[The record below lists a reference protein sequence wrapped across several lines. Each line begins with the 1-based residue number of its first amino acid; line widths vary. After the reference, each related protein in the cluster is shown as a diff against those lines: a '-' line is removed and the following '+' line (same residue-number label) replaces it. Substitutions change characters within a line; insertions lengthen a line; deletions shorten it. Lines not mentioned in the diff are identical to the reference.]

1 MWVCNKMV
9 FLCSPSDILN
19 LLRIQTL
26 ARGIDVIREMKDT
39 EGAIMFTCPWH
50 KNGQERKPSCG
61 LITRQ
66 KPNGLPAGKV
76 HCFACDKTVNLEE
89 FVSNCF
95 GIYDGG
101 VYGLKWLVENFQ
113 QADVDNRKDLLNTM
127 VRDLKNGRNKQTQ
140 SPAIE
145 YVSEE
150 ELDSYRYYH
159 PYMYQ
164 RKLTDDIINRYDI
177 GYDPQQQT
185 LTFPQRDLQGR
196 TLFIAR
202 RSVNTKYFHYP
213 NQATKPL
220 YGVYEL
226 YQLPE
231 FPKVVYVCESMLDA
245 LRVCAIPGYYAVAL
259 NGLGSSTQFK
269 ELSMLPCRKLILAT
283 DNDEAGM
290 KARQKIKQNVKNKII
305 TQVMLPPGRKDMND
319 LTDEEFF
326 NLVEVMI

>member
-9 FLCSPSDILN
+9 FMCSPIDILN
-19 LLRIQTL
+19 LLRIHAL
-26 ARGIDVIREMKDT
+26 AKGIDVIREIKET

-76 HCFACDKTVNLEE
+76 HCFVCDKTVNLEE
-89 FVSNCF
+89 FVSNCLGYF
-95 GIYDGG
+95 DGG
-101 VYGLKWLVENFQ
+101 IQGLKWLIENFQ
-113 QADVDNRKDLLNTM
+113 QADVDNRKDLLDTM
-127 VRDLKNGRNKQTQ
+127 ARELKFGRNPPVQRNIQT
-140 SPAIE
+140 
-145 YVSEE
+145 YVSDE

-159 PYMYQ
+159 PYMYE
-164 RKLTDDIINRYDI
+164 RKLTNDVIDRYDI
-177 GYDPQQQT
+177 GYDQVQQT
-185 LTFPQRDLQGR
+185 LTFPQRDRQGR

-231 FPKVVYVCESMLDA
+231 FPKSVYVCESMLDA
-245 LRVCAIPGYYAVAL
+245 LRVCAIPGQYAIAL
-259 NGLGSSTQFK
+259 NGLGSSSQFK

-290 KARQKIKQNVKNKII
+290 KARQKIKDNVRNKII
-305 TQVMLPPGRKDMND
+305 TQVLLPPGKKDMND
-319 LTDEEFF
+319 LTEEEFF
-326 NLVEVMI
+326 NLKEVLM